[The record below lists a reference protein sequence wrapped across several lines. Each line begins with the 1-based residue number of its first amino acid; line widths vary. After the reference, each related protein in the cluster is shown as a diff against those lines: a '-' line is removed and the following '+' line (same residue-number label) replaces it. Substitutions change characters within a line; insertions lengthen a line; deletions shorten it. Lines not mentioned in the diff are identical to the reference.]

1 MPINFRSK
9 LHQKLLRYYF
19 DNPDAEY
26 YVRELS
32 RTLSFDVSIISRE
45 LKEFVRYG
53 IFISWE
59 RGHEKYF
66 RLNKKYQFYNE
77 IRTII
82 KSIKQGAK

>member
-19 DNPDAEY
+19 ANPDREY

-32 RTLSFDVSIISRE
+32 RELSFDVSIISRE

-53 IFISWE
+53 ILTSSK
-59 RGHEKYF
+59 RGSEKYF
-66 RLNKKYQFYNE
+66 KLNKNHQLYNE

-82 KSIKQGAK
+82 KSIK